1 MKLEINNIME
11 HCAYLMIWGF
21 THLNFVFTIM
31 DLTIEEI
38 CNRAAIWWFMYNLK
52 KLLFMILI
60 FFGNI
65 DWEGHNTYFT
75 IIFVHDSEML
85 AEINSMEVWMTSL
98 HIIFTNSPGNT
109 FTTYVSSI
117 DLSYNQFSGNLAGLN
132 GSGAFETAVSLEVL

>member
-1 MKLEINNIME
+1 
-11 HCAYLMIWGF
+11 
-21 THLNFVFTIM
+21 
-31 DLTIEEI
+31 
-38 CNRAAIWWFMYNLK
+38 
-52 KLLFMILI
+52 
-60 FFGNI
+60 
-65 DWEGHNTYFT
+65 
-75 IIFVHDSEML
+75 ML